1 MIRFLE
7 NFDLQGYNTFNIKAR
22 CKYFFEFTESE
33 ELLLFLQNNPLPDQL
48 MIMGGG
54 SNLLFVNHFDGLIIY
69 PNIPGYY
76 EINED
81 RNFVYLEVGAGV
93 EWDQIVAYT
102 VAHELSGFENLSL
115 IPGNVGAAAVQNI
128 GAYGE
133 EICNRIEKVN
143 AIDLKTGERVSFNN
157 QECEYAYRNSIFKN
171 QLKNRV
177 VITSVVFKLDK
188 FPEFNLKYAKVEE
201 EAQKLGAVH
210 LRNIRQAII
219 NIRESKLPDHKVL
232 GNGGSFFKN
241 PVVEQKVANDLRKR
255 YPEMPSYQAE
265 NNKVKLAAGWLIDQC
280 GLKGYKMGDAGIHDK
295 QALVLVNYGNATGKD
310 IFELSNHVKAKV
322 FAKFGIDLEPEVN
335 IIK

>member
-7 NFDLQGYNTFNIKAR
+7 NFDLQQYNTFNIKAK

-33 ELLLFLQNNPLPDQL
+33 ELLLFLQNNVLPEQV
-48 MIMGGG
+48 MIIGGG
-54 SNLLFVNHFDGLIIY
+54 SNLLFVNDFDGLILY

-76 EINED
+76 EVNED

-143 AIDLKTGERVSFNN
+143 AIDLKTGERISFTN

-201 EAQKLGAVH
+201 EAKKLGDIN
-210 LRNIRQAII
+210 LRNVRQAII

-241 PVVEQKVANDLRKR
+241 PVVDRVFAEKLKIQ
-255 YPEMPSYQAE
+255 YPEMPSYSADE
-265 NNKVKLAAGWLIDQC
+265 NKEKLAAGWLIDQC
-280 GLKGYKMGDAGIHDK
+280 GLKGYKMGDAGVHDK

-310 IFELSNHVKAKV
+310 IFELSNYVKKIV
-322 FAKFGIDLEPEVN
+322 FDKFGIELESEVN